1 MTWKRISLLLCVF
14 GFLKEFR
21 PSEPF
26 VTEYLTGPWKN
37 FTETQV
43 TQEIYPVGTYSY
55 MATLVAVFLVTDL
68 VRYKPVIILCGIT
81 GSCTYITLIL
91 AQSIWEME
99 IVQFLIG
106 LFLAS
111 EVAYFTYIYAKVSKL
126 HYQEVTSYTR
136 TAILLGRFTA
146 SVASQLTVSLNVLN
160 YHQLNYLTLSALIL
174 ATIWALFLP
183 SVSQSIYF
191 HRPMDAV
198 SNESSAFENE
208 VSRVEHAKGKR
219 SHSQQNL
226 QFEALNKN
234 SSLTIK
240 VKNAYYLLWND
251 FLAAYS
257 NFYVLKWSIWWS
269 FATCG
274 YTQVINYVQLLWQ
287 DSLEGE
293 DIVYN
298 AGVEAVYTILGA
310 LTAFGVGKLRLN
322 WPAIGEATL
331 SIFALLQGSS
341 LIVASQTYNIW
352 LSYTIYV
359 IFGLLY
365 QAMITIASS
374 EVAKNL
380 SEDSYGLI
388 FGVNTLIAL
397 LLQSLLTFVVT
408 GKNVLALPIRAQYL
422 VYGGFFI
429 ALGVVF
435 FMIAVFTTVVRCKN
449 GKRFLLWQPSETSNS
464 S

>member
-1 MTWKRISLLLCVF
+1 MEKFHRNAVMSF
-14 GFLKEFR
+14 F
-21 PSEPF
+21 
-26 VTEYLTGPWKN
+26 
-37 FTETQV
+37 QV

-68 VRYKPVIILCGIT
+68 VRYKPVIILCGLT
-81 GSCTYITLIL
+81 GTCTYITLIL
-91 AQSIWEME
+91 AQTIWEME
-99 IVQFLIG
+99 IVEFLIG

-146 SVASQLTVSLNVLN
+146 SVASQLTVSLNILN

-174 ATIWALFLP
+174 ATVWALFLP

-191 HRPMDAV
+191 HRPMDSV
-198 SNESSAFENE
+198 SNESSAFDNE
-208 VSRVEHAKGKR
+208 VSRVRLAEGNDQR
-219 SHSQQNL
+219 SHSSQNL
-226 QFEALNKN
+226 QSEPLKKN
-234 SSLTIK
+234 SSLTTK

-251 FLAAYS
+251 FLSAYS

-293 DIVYN
+293 DSAYN

-310 LTAFGVGKLRLN
+310 LTAFSVGKLRLN
-322 WPAIGEATL
+322 WPVIGEATL

-341 LIVASQTYNIW
+341 LVVASQTYNIW

-388 FGVNTLIAL
+388 FGINTLIAL
-397 LLQSLLTFVVT
+397 LLQSLLTFIVT
-408 GKNVLALPIRAQYL
+408 GKNVFALPIRVQYL

-429 ALGVVF
+429 TLGAVF
-435 FMIAVFTTVVRCKN
+435 LMIAVFTTVVRCKS
-449 GKRFLLWQPSETSNS
+449 GKRLYIWQPSEISNS
-464 S
+464 SQ